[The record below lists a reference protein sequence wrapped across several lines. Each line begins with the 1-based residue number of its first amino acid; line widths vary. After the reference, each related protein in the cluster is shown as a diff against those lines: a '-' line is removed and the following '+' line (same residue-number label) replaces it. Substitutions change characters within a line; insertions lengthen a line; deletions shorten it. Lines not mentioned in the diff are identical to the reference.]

1 MRTLLSLLVLLS
13 VVGLAQGQGG
23 RQLADFLPRDAN
35 VVVGVNVPKLLTS
48 EAGQA
53 QRLDAFLQM
62 QVGEGRT
69 TVSPTGEGVVMAANI
84 DLASHQPTWQL
95 FLWRNSQA
103 LSAKDLADKI
113 KGQVDQVGEMDAVTK
128 GNFLLVRLMPDAWGV
143 LSPANRQVTGRWL
156 RDSVANSPPMPIAQK
171 LRTVAQ
177 NGAAIAI
184 VIDLRDFFSAA
195 QLSPR
200 LSKSESIVVDAGLS
214 GDEAA
219 AILASVQWA
228 TATVTAS
235 STFQGEITLDFA
247 RTTEKL
253 KPIAMKLLTTTMSN
267 RGLTFDDMSQWTATA
282 VDTRVVGR
290 GPISPAGVRKL
301 LTLLDPPRPPL
312 NDQPKDAIAG
322 AGTNAGTSA
331 GGSADSIG
339 ARSAAYFKQVN
350 LLLNDLQN
358 LRNADADSGIAY
370 ITRYIGRIEALSMVN
385 IDPMLLDWSANV
397 TATLSESVKA
407 LRESKIAGK
416 SAALAATS
424 TYDPLNVPVNYHSD
438 DSYYHNWYDV
448 YEDREAQRDRDE
460 EMRRM
465 RTKAASERVRAQVGA
480 GYQGREAA
488 LQLLSNLDQESAQV
502 RRAMVAKYNIDF

>member
-23 RQLADFLPRDAN
+23 RQLADYLPRDAN

-84 DLASHQPTWQL
+84 DLASHQPNWQL

-128 GNFLLVRLMPDAWGV
+128 GNFLLVKLMPDAWGV

-156 RDSVANSPPMPIAQK
+156 RDAAGNTQPMPIAQK
-171 LRTVAQ
+171 VRTAAQ

-184 VIDLRDFFSAA
+184 VIDVRDFLSAA
-195 QLSPR
+195 QLAPR

-214 GDEAA
+214 GDDAA
-219 AILASVQWA
+219 AIFASVQWA
-228 TATVTAS
+228 TVTVTAS

-247 RTTEKL
+247 RTAEKL
-253 KPIAMKLLTTTMSN
+253 KPIAMKVLQTTLSN
-267 RGLTFDDMSQWTATA
+267 RGLVFDDMSAWTATA
-282 VDTRVVGR
+282 VDTRLVAR
-290 GPISPAGVRKL
+290 GPVSPAGVRKL

-312 NDQPKDAIAG
+312 HDQPKDAIAG
-322 AGTNAGTSA
+322 TDAGSSA

-424 TYDPLNVPVNYHSD
+424 TYDPLNVPINYHSD

-488 LQLLSNLDQESAQV
+488 LQLLSNLDQQSAQV